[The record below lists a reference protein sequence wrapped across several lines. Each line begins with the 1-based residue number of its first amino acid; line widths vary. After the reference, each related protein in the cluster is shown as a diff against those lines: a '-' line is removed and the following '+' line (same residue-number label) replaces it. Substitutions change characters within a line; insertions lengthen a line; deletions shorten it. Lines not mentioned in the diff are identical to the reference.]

1 MTVEYRIISIGALSR
16 HRLWGETAPV
26 RTAHATTTLVT
37 EDERLILVDPSL
49 PGPVLAAKLNER
61 TGKTLADVTDVFCT
75 TLRMVHR
82 RSIEAIPQA
91 DWWAGEL
98 EIASYARHLAELQ
111 DSADRLGGE
120 DAAAVEAELRLLE
133 RFRPAPERFGRQV
146 SLYPLTGPSIGS
158 AGLLLTPATATIVV
172 AGDAALTREHIDAG
186 RVWQGS
192 ADAEAAMTSLRDL
205 LELADVIVPGHDN
218 VMLSPARWL

>member
-1 MTVEYRIISIGALSR
+1 MTAEYRVISIGALSR
-16 HRLWGETAPV
+16 NRLWGETAAV

-37 EDERLILVDPSL
+37 EGKRLILVDPSL

-61 TGKTLADVTDVFCT
+61 AGKTLADVTDVFCT

-98 EIASYARHLAELQ
+98 EIDSYGRHLAELR
-111 DSADRLGGE
+111 DSAGRLGSE
-120 DAAAVEAELRLLE
+120 DAPAVETELRLLE
-133 RFRPAPERFGRQV
+133 RFRPAPESFGRQV
-146 SLYPLTGPSIGS
+146 SLYPLAGPSIGS
-158 AGLLLTPATATIVV
+158 AGLLLTPATTTIVI
-172 AGDAALTREHIDAG
+172 AGDAALTREHVRAG

-192 ADAEAAMTSLRDL
+192 ADTEAAMTSLRDL
-205 LELADVIVPGHDN
+205 LELADVVIPGHDN